1 MVGSGGAVAPLSE
14 PVRAWFEEAFPE
26 GPTPGQAMAWPAI
39 AAGEHVLLIAPTG
52 TGKTLAAFLAV
63 LDRLFRAREAGTL
76 GPGLRCV
83 YVSPLRS
90 LNYDIERNLAAPLEG
105 IARRLERDAGPIR
118 VGVRTGDTSAYER
131 RKLRDD
137 PPHILIT
144 TPESLSL
151 LLSQEAWR
159 AHWKA
164 VEHLIVDEVHALAPT
179 KRGADLAV
187 SLERLAAQAG
197 RDPCRVG
204 LSATCRPDATIAR
217 FLVGTS
223 RGCRVLE
230 APSPPGTPPPE
241 YAVDSLIRPGEA
253 PHRGLSYRRL
263 LRRLRRIIGGHRTTV
278 IFANTRAFAEKITHD
293 LRARPVGYSG
303 VVNAGIASPRENPP
317 NPPFARGGEERSGTP
332 LVSPPC
338 EGGGR
343 GGRGPG
349 LAPRPDQG
357 GLSPGGD
364 LVIAAHHS
372 ALDARRRR
380 AIEAG
385 LKSGEVRAVVTST
398 SLELGVDIG
407 TADLT
412 VQVGLPGGVS
422 RCVQRVGR
430 SGHRRGAA
438 SRGLLLAATPAE
450 LVGAAITAR
459 AARAGRVEPLLSV
472 SAPLDVVCQQ
482 LVGMACAREQP
493 VDGSFELL
501 RRAGPM
507 AGLTRADF
515 DACLAFLAGDLA
527 APAGAYEP
535 EPGSAPRW
543 TSPRIW
549 RRGGWFGV
557 RNGRVA
563 RWFRGNVGT
572 IASEE
577 SMRVLEDGVAVGTLE
592 ASYAERLVPGDR
604 FVLDGRALEVRRL
617 EGAILHARPGGGEAG
632 LPRWT
637 SDRQSLSS
645 ELAGEL
651 AVFRAAAARRLGE
664 EGPSAV
670 RDRLAADLD
679 LDAGAAA
686 VIVELLEAQERWSEV
701 PAADGLLVEA
711 APAPEGPGLVYTF
724 HAPLHRAACEALAR
738 AVGARLGRRFGRNL
752 ALSVADLGWSIR
764 LPEGA
769 APAAAG
775 IAPLLDPDHFADDVL
790 EGLDRGELLARR
802 FRHVAA
808 TAMMVLGNPEPGRR
822 VRVGGLNW
830 VSARLYPL
838 VRAACPD
845 HPLLRQT
852 RREVLD
858 ELLDVPAAERWLGSR
873 PSIRFRSLP
882 GLSPFA
888 AAWIEPG
895 APEALQFE
903 SPGDALRRL
912 HARLTAGA
920 KGPAR

>member
-1 MVGSGGAVAPLSE
+1 MQQQGVGCAGAAGARGAVALLSE
-14 PVRAWFEEAFPE
+14 PVRAWFESAFPE
-26 GPTPGQAMAWPAI
+26 GPTPGQELAWPAI

-63 LDRLFRAREAGTL
+63 VDRLFRERRVGTL

-105 IARRLERDAGPIR
+105 IARRLELGASPIR

-151 LLSQEAWR
+151 LLSQEGWR
-159 AHWKA
+159 AHWRA

-179 KRGADLAV
+179 KRGADLSV
-187 SLERLAAQAG
+187 SLERVAAQAD

-204 LSATCRPDATIAR
+204 LSATCRADDSIGR
-217 FLVGTS
+217 FLVGPS
-223 RGCRVLE
+223 RRCRIIE

-241 YAVDSLIRPGEA
+241 FAVESLIRPGEA

-263 LRRLRRIIGGHRTTV
+263 LRRLRRVIDGHRTTV
-278 IFANTRAFAEKITHD
+278 VFANTRAFAEKITHD
-293 LRARPVGYSG
+293 LRVVRGSLTAAGWARLSEPSGSRRLAGLAHSGGCEGIDRRSTRSDDSRHRGAPLGAGCPAASGDRGGAEVGRGARGDHQHQPGAGRGHRHGRPDGAGGVAGGRVALRAAGGPLGPPSRSG
-303 VVNAGIASPRENPP
+303 VARAAAG
-317 NPPFARGGEERSGTP
+317 G
-332 LVSPPC
+332 
-338 EGGGR
+338 
-343 GGRGPG
+343 
-349 LAPRPDQG
+349 
-357 GLSPGGD
+357 
-364 LVIAAHHS
+364 
-372 ALDARRRR
+372 DARRADRR
-380 AIEAG
+380 G
-385 LKSGEVRAVVTST
+385 DHGE
-398 SLELGVDIG
+398 
-407 TADLT
+407 
-412 VQVGLPGGVS
+412 GGP
-422 RCVQRVGR
+422 GR
-430 SGHRRGAA
+430 SGRAVADVLGAPG
-438 SRGLLLAATPAE
+438 RGLS
-450 LVGAAITAR
+450 
-459 AARAGRVEPLLSV
+459 AARGDGLRGEQAV
-472 SAPLDVVCQQ
+472 D
-482 LVGMACAREQP
+482 AC
-493 VDGSFELL
+493 FELL
-501 RRAGPM
+501 SKAGPM
-507 AGLTRADF
+507 AGLSRADF

-527 APAGAYEP
+527 APPGAYEP
-535 EPGSAPRW
+535 EPDAAPRW

-577 SMRVLEDGVAVGTLE
+577 SVRVLEEGVAVGTLE

-617 EGAILHARPGGGEAG
+617 EGSIVHARPGGGEPS

-637 SDRQSLSS
+637 SDRQSFSS
-645 ELAGEL
+645 ELAVEL
-651 AVFRAAAARRLGE
+651 SAFRAEAARRLGE
-664 EGPSAV
+664 EGAPAV
-670 RDRLAADLD
+670 LGWLADAFELD
-679 LDAGAAA
+679 PGAAA
-686 VIVELLEAQERWSEV
+686 VVVELIDAQEQFSEV
-701 PAADGLLVEA
+701 PAAGDCWSRRRRRRRSRAGLHVPRPPASRRVRGDG
-711 APAPEGPGLVYTF
+711 
-724 HAPLHRAACEALAR
+724 AR
-738 AVGARLGRRFGRNL
+738 RGRRRLGRRFGRNL
-752 ALSVADLGWSIR
+752 TLAVADLGWSIR

-769 APAAAG
+769 ASAAVDLE
-775 IAPLLDPDHFADDVL
+775 PLVSADRLADDVL

-808 TAMMVLGNPEPGRR
+808 TALMVLRNPEPGRK

-830 VSARLYPL
+830 VSTRLYPL
-838 VRAACPD
+838 VKAACPD

-858 ELLDVPAAERWLGSR
+858 ELLDVPAAGRWLASR
-873 PSIRFRSLP
+873 PTIRFRSLP

-895 APEALQFE
+895 SAEALQFE

-912 HARLTAGA
+912 HARLTA
-920 KGPAR
+920 AREGRALRSR